1 MIELHSFSALLSKDI
16 LKDFKFF
23 NQFGPTYK
31 IRNEFLLDILT
42 IMQEK
47 FHISDKDV
55 KLTANAVA
63 GSANLGFKFISKN
76 SKYTICMTEVDYILG
91 MATFAFDDTKYII
104 NLTHYYT
111 DPTGL
116 DKFYEVIKAMLTPI
130 GDR

>member
-55 KLTANAVA
+55 KLTAN
-63 GSANLGFKFISKN
+63 S
-76 SKYTICMTEVDYILG
+76 
-91 MATFAFDDTKYII
+91 
-104 NLTHYYT
+104 H
-111 DPTGL
+111 TGTL
-116 DKFYEVIKAMLTPI
+116 DKILTTATKLDNERLVDTERIKRLENWALQVGEKLGIKLEV
-130 GDR
+130 